1 MGGAGEENIRA
12 GGMGWMCPDIQHPGI
27 TGCPV
32 PELKKHVAAIDA
44 SLNSTDENNPG
55 LAYRFG
61 LFVMQW
67 KESEKER
74 NIQTRRFRFWVMAGI
89 GLLAAL
95 ATIYDGLKAN
105 EQIQHHQLQW
115 PKFGTS
121 TAPALAGNNQ
131 PPSAAYEVIHDNPW

>member
-1 MGGAGEENIRA
+1 
-12 GGMGWMCPDIQHPGI
+12 MCPDIQHPGI

-44 SLNSTDENNPG
+44 SLNSTDVNNPG
-55 LAYRFG
+55 LAVRFG

-74 NIQTRRFRFWVMAGI
+74 NIQTSRFRFWVMAGI

-95 ATIYDGLKAN
+95 ATIYDGLKATSRFSTISFN
-105 EQIQHHQLQW
+105 GLSSVLQLLRRS
-115 PKFGTS
+115 PEITS
-121 TAPALAGNNQ
+121 RPAR
-131 PPSAAYEVIHDNPW
+131 PTR